1 MKEKKV
7 PVSPRIPVIVQSL
20 ICALFLLFFNFYL
33 LSFTAYAFSPELI
46 DLLKGS
52 KIYAQDINRTF
63 LGCIDN
69 ECIYDSVFNEVGPY
83 GSDCSP
89 KSIWSEVGSFG
100 SDVSFYSPYNA
111 ITLTPPMIVKNG
123 QIIGFLTVNPSVEG
137 RLSPFD
143 LKKMKN
149 AF

>member
-69 ECIYDSVFNEVGPY
+69 ECIYDSVFNEVGSY
-83 GSDCSP
+83 GNDCSP

-111 ITLTPPMIVKNG
+111 ININSTY
-123 QIIGFLTVNPSVEG
+123 
-137 RLSPFD
+137 D
-143 LKKMKN
+143 H
-149 AF
+149 